1 MDYEKKRKGGGYG
14 WSQLPQ
20 CMPML
25 VNITNAHMNIQNLT
39 DIFFYQEIQ
48 SGRHPHS
55 YKSTIVSQTSF
66 QDESSSVSLMDS
78 ERGGDENI
86 DSTSSLTP
94 PLPRSDLSR

>member
-1 MDYEKKRKGGGYG
+1 MDYEKKRKGGDYG

-39 DIFFYQEIQ
+39 NIFFFQEIQ
-48 SGRHPHS
+48 SGPHS

-66 QDESSSVSLMDS
+66 QDESSSVSLMGS
-78 ERGGDENI
+78 ERGGDGNI